1 MPDHTHKKF
10 MEELFMKHSSMIY
23 RTAFF
28 LTKSKVMADD
38 ITQETFIRM
47 INKIHLYDPM
57 KPIEPWI
64 YRITI
69 NITRNMLRK
78 QKMMNLFRAPSDIPQ
93 TNVVE
98 ISVVQTER
106 QGELWEEINQLSRK
120 SKEVII
126 LHFYSELTLVEVA
139 ESLGIPLGTCKSRLN
154 YALTKLRK
162 NIPDKEFI
170 KLKGENL
177 NEG

>member
-1 MPDHTHKKF
+1 
-10 MEELFMKHSSMIY
+10 MEELFTKHSTMVY
-23 RTAFF
+23 RTAYF
-28 LTKSKVMADD
+28 LTKSKAMADD

-47 INKIHLYDPM
+47 INKIHLYDPK

-78 QKMMNLFRAPSDIPQ
+78 QKLMNLIRIPSE
-93 TNVVE
+93 NAKGNLVE
-98 ISVVQTER
+98 TSVVQTER
-106 QGELWEEINQLSRK
+106 HEELWEEINQLSRK

-126 LHFYSELTLVEVA
+126 LHFYLELTLTEVA
-139 ESLGIPLGTCKSRLN
+139 ESLDIPLGTCKSRLN
-154 YALTKLRK
+154 YALKKLRK